1 MLYLLPHL
9 TLRTT
14 LALSTTKVTS
24 VKDEETEGQSGPV
37 VFSWSHSWEREK
49 KQELTLTLPRGS
61 LPHKARTV
69 HWAENPGRS
78 ALVAETWP
86 RSIVAQEKCGDRVL
100 GDGEHRSF
108 IALPGK
114 GGHSR
119 LMS

>member
-14 LALSTTKVTS
+14 LAFSTTNVTS

-37 VFSWSHSWEREK
+37 VFSRSHSWERE

-61 LPHKARTV
+61 LPHKARAV

-78 ALVAETWP
+78 ALVAETRP
-86 RSIVAQEKCGDRVL
+86 RSIVAQEKRGDRVL